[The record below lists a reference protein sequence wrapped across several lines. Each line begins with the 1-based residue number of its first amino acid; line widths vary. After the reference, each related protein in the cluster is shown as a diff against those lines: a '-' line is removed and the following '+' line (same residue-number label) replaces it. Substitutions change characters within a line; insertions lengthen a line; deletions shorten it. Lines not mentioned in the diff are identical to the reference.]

1 MKKIYSILFIL
12 FGISIAQAQNNVGIG
27 TNTPNA
33 SAKLDITATDKGLL
47 IPRVNLSGTGDAT
60 TIAGPATG
68 LMVFN
73 QTAAGSGATA
83 VAANTFY
90 YYNGTKWVKLEASLG
105 DDWIKATTAT
115 TPAIYTDD
123 QYVKGSVGIGDFSS
137 TSPANKLH
145 VINNADGAGVAAL
158 DNSTAGGFAGMY
170 FYQGG
175 SSNYRGHIGYVNTGG
190 ASSFGGKGTF
200 QLASGNRPMLFS
212 VGSSGSELFLERM
225 RIDQNGNVGIGLSS
239 IPTESRLALGAMDAS
254 NEGGQLQLNA
264 PGGTYTTA
272 HFIDNYQNNLRFMSG
287 TNTGSSATR
296 MSIDNNGAVTVN
308 NLAGTG
314 NRRVFAN
321 ANGVLNVSST
331 NVLVSSAYAAGT
343 SGSNTTK
350 TVISSGSTMNVD
362 VGDVIIIDAN
372 VTLRLT
378 GGSNTDDFY
387 IKPIKTGTSTCT
399 CTDGSSTPR
408 YMLYRPDEGGSDH
421 DNYRPIHYLDYC
433 TVTGAGTLIMRLDVQ
448 NTGNDGWEHSQA
460 VMVVRKE

>member
-1 MKKIYSILFIL
+1 MKKIYLILFIL
-12 FGISIAQAQNNVGIG
+12 LVLTKIQAQNNVGIG

-47 IPRVNLSGTGDAT
+47 IPRVNLTGTGDAT

-90 YYNGTKWVKLEASLG
+90 YYNGTIWVKLEASLG

-115 TPAIYTDD
+115 TPATKTDD
-123 QYVKGSVGIGDFSS
+123 QYVTGKVGIGDFSAA
-137 TSPANKLH
+137 SPTRQLDVISNVANQ
-145 VINNADGAGVAAL
+145 GVMTVSNP
-158 DNSTAGGFAGMY
+158 NSAGFAGIY
-170 FYQGG
+170 FNEAYGT
-175 SSNYRGHIGYVNTGG
+175 YRGHIGYV
-190 ASSFGGKGTF
+190 ASSSTFGGPGLF
-200 QLASGNRPMLFS
+200 QIASGNRPLIFS
-212 VGSSGSELFLERM
+212 ATNGAETYNEVARFNNT
-225 RIDQNGNVGIGLSS
+225 NGNMGIGTTT
-239 IPTESRLALGAMDAS
+239 IPNESRLVLGAMDAS

-321 ANGVLNVSST
+321 ANGVLNASST

-448 NTGNDGWEHSQA
+448 NTGDDGWEHSQA